1 MFKAL
6 NHLIGKSFEE
16 SREEIDNFGLPWH
29 IYESQGYATAG
40 SCKVIGISV
49 TNGIIVKVS
58 CCHTYHRDV

>member
-6 NHLIGKSFEE
+6 NHLIGKTLEE
-16 SREEIDNFGLPWH
+16 SRQELEEFGLPWH

-49 TNGIIVKVS
+49 TDETIVKVS
-58 CCHTYHRDV
+58 CCYTYHRDV